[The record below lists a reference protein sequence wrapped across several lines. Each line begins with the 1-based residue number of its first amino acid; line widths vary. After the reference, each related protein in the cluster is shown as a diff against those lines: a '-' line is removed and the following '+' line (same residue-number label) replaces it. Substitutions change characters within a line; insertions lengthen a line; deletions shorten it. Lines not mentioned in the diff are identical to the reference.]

1 MANKIQADILAEIDK
16 LPEFNQK
23 IIKQIIQQ
31 LGDNKKIR
39 DIRND
44 ITNEIIEF
52 IAEGDNK

>member
-44 ITNEIIEF
+44 ITNEIFEF